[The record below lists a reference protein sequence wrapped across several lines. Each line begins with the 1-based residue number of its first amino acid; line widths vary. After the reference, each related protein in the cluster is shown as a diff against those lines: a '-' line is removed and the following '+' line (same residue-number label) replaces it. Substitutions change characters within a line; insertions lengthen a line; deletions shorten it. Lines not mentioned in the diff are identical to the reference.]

1 LNRITRFLRARRV
14 TLRAP
19 YRFVPSYLSRYVIA
33 AIAAAIL
40 APLSI
45 GAMGEA
51 PAMARAAVA
60 KDRESARF
68 TLCAS
73 GPRTNCVVDG
83 DTIYYRGTKIR
94 IADIDTPEVSQPRCP
109 AEAQLGAQATR
120 RLHALVNIGPFS
132 LARIDR
138 DEDRFGRKLR
148 ILTRGG
154 QSLGGVL
161 VNEGLARWY
170 QGGRRPWC

>member
-1 LNRITRFLRARRV
+1 MA
-14 TLRAP
+14 LRAP
-19 YRFVPSYLSRYVIA
+19 SRSSGRFGPVIILVAVLGALGGWHLAGGPVSRTA
-33 AIAAAIL
+33 EAAA
-40 APLSI
+40 PT
-45 GAMGEA
+45 A
-51 PAMARAAVA
+51 PATLLRPDEN
-60 KDRESARF
+60 DRESAAF
-68 TLCAS
+68 AICAS

-94 IADIDTPEVSQPRCP
+94 IADIDTPEISQPRCP
-109 AEAQLGAQATR
+109 QEAQLGAQATR
-120 RLHALVNIGPFS
+120 RLQALVNNGPFS
-132 LARIDR
+132 IEAADR